1 MKTTKKALLALVCAA
16 ALVFGSVF
24 ATYAYLTDTK
34 SVTNTFTVGN
44 VKITLDESDVDGS
57 KTNVTTTGRD
67 TANTYKLIPGTT
79 YEKDPIV
86 HVASDSENCYLF
98 VKVVNEITA
107 IEGDTKIAA
116 QMAAKG
122 WIAVDGAENIYV
134 YVGTAEGASAPLSVA
149 ANSNITVF
157 ESFKID
163 GSVTNETLASYANK
177 TITVTAYAVQAEG
190 FESATAAKVW
200 TDTFGKTAA
209 E

>member
-1 MKTTKKALLALVCAA
+1 MKTTTKALLALVCAA

-24 ATYAYLTDTK
+24 ATYAYLTDSK
-34 SVTNTFTVGN
+34 SVTNTFTVGK
-44 VKITLDESDVDGS
+44 VAITLDEKDVDDS
-57 KTNVTTTGRD
+57 TPNKDRD
-67 TANTYKLIPGTT
+67 TRNAYKLIPGTT